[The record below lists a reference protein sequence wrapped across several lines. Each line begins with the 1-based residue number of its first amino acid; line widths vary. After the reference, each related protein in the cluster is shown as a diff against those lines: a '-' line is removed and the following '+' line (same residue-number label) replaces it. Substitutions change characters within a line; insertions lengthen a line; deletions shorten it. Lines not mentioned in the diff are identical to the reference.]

1 MIDYSNSTF
10 WICKHLLVSPF
21 QHLFVDIW
29 LEKIVRIQQ
38 VNFFKCLSLLLV
50 FCLSTA
56 VTYVPVKNNRNMQ
69 QTKKVYN
76 FSTPNFHFIRA
87 GQILV
92 HAMTLPNSIHSS
104 RRKFLFTFLSNLHT
118 KSMLYHVSGKYRHA
132 L

>member
-1 MIDYSNSTF
+1 M
-10 WICKHLLVSPF
+10 
-21 QHLFVDIW
+21 
-29 LEKIVRIQQ
+29 RIQQ
-38 VNFFKCLSLLLV
+38 VNFFKCLSLPLV

-69 QTKKVYN
+69 ETKKVYN
-76 FSTPNFHFIRA
+76 FSTPNFHFVQA

-118 KSMLYHVSGKYRHA
+118 ESMLYHVSEKYRHA